1 VSDAPDSGQDERVVV
16 RSVGWLLMARLHG
29 APPGDEPDAQPPVA
43 IEAAQPDP
51 GPSAAPQPVASTPA
65 ASEAATSDLASSDP
79 QAAAE
84 AWKDDYVRVHPPRY
98 RGTWLFVGAGAV
110 VAGTIGFQLIDALVC
125 GGCAAGF
132 VERGAL
138 GLSIGLSAGGG
149 VMRARHDSWSDAAY
163 RRVRRARPFVISG
176 ALLLGAGA
184 ALALVNDGF
193 WWSCWSGRPGPYS
206 RPADF
211 EWTDSDGIIYREEFY
226 DCRYGVPQG
235 VADTGGVVLASGAG
249 LLGYGLMLRRR
260 QELFRGAKVIS
271 ISPTIGPGRV
281 ELGIG
286 GRF

>member
-1 VSDAPDSGQDERVVV
+1 MSLAAGSGHDELVVI
-16 RSVGWLLMARLHG
+16 RWVGWLVAVRLG
-29 APPGDEPDAQPPVA
+29 SAPTNDEPDALP
-43 IEAAQPDP
+43 
-51 GPSAAPQPVASTPA
+51 PA
-65 ASEAATSDLASSDP
+65 ASEEAPTSTAPSEESEPAEPPHVTSEAAT
-79 QAAAE
+79 AE
-84 AWKDDYVRVHPPRY
+84 PAFPETRAGADSWKDDYVRVHPPRY
-98 RGTWLFVGAGAV
+98 RGTWLFVGSGAL

-132 VERGAL
+132 IERSAL
-138 GLSIGLSAGGG
+138 GLSIGLAAGGG
-149 VMRARHDSWSDAAY
+149 VMRARHDAWSDVAY
-163 RRVRRARPFVISG
+163 HRVRRARPFVISG
-176 ALLLGAGA
+176 ALVLGAGA

-235 VADTGGVVLASGAG
+235 LADTAGVLLASGAG

-271 ISPTIGPGRV
+271 FSPAIAPGRV
-281 ELGIG
+281 QVGIG